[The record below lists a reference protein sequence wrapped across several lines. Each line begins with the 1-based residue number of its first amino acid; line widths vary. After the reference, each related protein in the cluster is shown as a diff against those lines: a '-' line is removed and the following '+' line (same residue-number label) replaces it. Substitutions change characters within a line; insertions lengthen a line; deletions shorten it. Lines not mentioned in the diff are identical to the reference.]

1 MKTMKDKIL
10 TIAVYVWMAVTIGT
24 IIYAYTI

>member
-1 MKTMKDKIL
+1 MNNMKDKIL

-24 IIYAYTI
+24 IILSYTI